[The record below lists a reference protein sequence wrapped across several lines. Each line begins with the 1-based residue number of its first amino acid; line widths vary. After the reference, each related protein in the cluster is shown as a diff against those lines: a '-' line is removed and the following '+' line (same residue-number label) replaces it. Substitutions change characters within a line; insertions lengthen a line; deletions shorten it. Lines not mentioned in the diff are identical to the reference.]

1 MEFSQLRDPH
11 FDAKCVG
18 FYVYDVMNTS
28 CLFFF
33 CFLLLLGFFYGHLES
48 SIFMISNVKCLKDN
62 VD

>member
-18 FYVYDVMNTS
+18 FYVYDVMNTP

-33 CFLLLLGFFYGHLES
+33 VCYCCRVFLWTLRVEY
-48 SIFMISNVKCLKDN
+48 IISNVKCLKDN